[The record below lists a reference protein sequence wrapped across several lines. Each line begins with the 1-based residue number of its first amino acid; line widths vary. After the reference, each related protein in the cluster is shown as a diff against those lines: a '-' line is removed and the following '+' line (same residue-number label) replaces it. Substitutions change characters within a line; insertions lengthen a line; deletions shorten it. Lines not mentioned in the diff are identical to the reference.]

1 MLYLLLKT
9 AKYHTSTPIR
19 MITGIPIIKIH
30 FSGDFFLAVIG
41 GVVPFGAVLPKVI
54 DGVGVDGAVVE
65 AGSLA
70 NALATA
76 GAPKLFT

>member
-1 MLYLLLKT
+1 
-9 AKYHTSTPIR
+9 

-41 GVVPFGAVLPKVI
+41 GVVPFGVVLPKVI

-65 AGSLA
+65 AGS
-70 NALATA
+70 
-76 GAPKLFT
+76 PKLFAWAGSAELIGLVVVLPN